1 MIVTSV
7 QHLVDYVRDSFRT
20 RVYKTIQDPV
30 TMKEVVTCE
39 VYTIKGV
46 VEKFEDKVNKIDK
59 KV

>member
-7 QHLVDYVRDSFRT
+7 QHLIDYVRDNFRIRT
-20 RVYKTIQDPV
+20 YKTIQDPK

-39 VYTIKGV
+39 IYTVKGV
-46 VEKFEDKVNKIDK
+46 VEKVEDRPNKIDK